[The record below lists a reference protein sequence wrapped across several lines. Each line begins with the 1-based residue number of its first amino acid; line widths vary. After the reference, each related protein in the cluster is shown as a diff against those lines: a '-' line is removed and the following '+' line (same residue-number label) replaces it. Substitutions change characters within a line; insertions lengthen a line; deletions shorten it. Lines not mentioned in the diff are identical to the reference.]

1 MTTPV
6 LGITALLEQFDVF
19 LVDQFG
25 VLHNGRVPY
34 PGAHDALQLL
44 RRAEKRV
51 VLVSNSAK
59 RAAPNMER
67 MRKLGFDDGLYD
79 AFITSGEAAFRMMQ
93 GGILGLSAGRKT
105 YVLAMDEDRSF
116 MAGTG
121 LVEVAEP
128 DEADLLIIAGS
139 QAPRVSLVD
148 YRQRLMPM
156 AASKVP
162 ALCLNPDKLMLT
174 GNGMVFAP
182 GAIADLYIELGGTVR
197 WIGKPFR
204 DIYEIALKAIGAK
217 PGDRIMGCGDSIE
230 HDVAG
235 AKSIGASALL
245 TLGGILKDAS
255 ASEIEAEIA
264 RHEAKPDYIVP
275 LFAP

>member
-1 MTTPV
+1 MSAKI
-6 LGITALLEQFDVF
+6 LGISTLVEMFDVF

-34 PGAHDALQLL
+34 PGAHDALELL
-44 RRAEKRV
+44 RRSGKRI

-59 RAAPNMER
+59 RAAPNKER
-67 MRKLGFDDGLYD
+67 MRKLGFHDDLYD

-93 GGILGLSAGRKT
+93 GGLLGLPSGRKT
-105 YVLAMDEDRSF
+105 HVLAMDQDRSF

-121 LVEVAEP
+121 LVEADDP
-128 DEADLLIIAGS
+128 DDADLLIIAGS
-139 QAPRVSLVD
+139 EAPRLTLQD
-148 YRQRLMPM
+148 YRNRLLPM
-156 AASKVP
+156 AKAHIP

-174 GNGMVFAP
+174 GGSMVFAP
-182 GAIADLYIELGGTVR
+182 GAIADLYIELGGEVR
-197 WIGKPFR
+197 WIGKPYR
-204 DIYEIALKAIGAK
+204 DIYDIALQAIGVK
-217 PGDRIMGCGDSIE
+217 PGDRVIGCGDSIE

-235 AKSIGASALL
+235 AKSVGASALL

-255 ASEIEAEIA
+255 AGEIEAEIA
-264 RHEAKPDYIVP
+264 RHAAKPDFITP